1 MVCTQQLTVE
11 NYWKSIYKGW
21 GSRTGRGRSSRFF
34 TSGGQSIGA
43 SASASV
49 LSMKIQVLFP
59 LGLTGLISLLS
70 KWLSRVFSN
79 TTVQKHQFSA
89 LSLPYGSVLT
99 SIHDYWKNRSFTIQ
113 TLVSKVT
120 SLVLNMLSR
129 FVLAFLPGNKCLL
142 FHGWNHH
149 LEPKKI
155 KSATASTFSSSI
167 CHEVMR
173 QNAMILIF

>member
-1 MVCTQQLTVE
+1 MSRLFTP
-11 NYWKSIYKGW
+11 
-21 GSRTGRGRSSRFF
+21 GS
-34 TSGGQSIGA
+34 QSIGA

-49 LSMKIQVLFP
+49 LPKNIQGLFP
-59 LGLTGLISLLS
+59 LGLTGLISLQL
-70 KWLSRVFSN
+70 KGLFRVFSS
-79 TTVQKHQFSA
+79 TTVQKHQFFSSQP
-89 LSLPYGSVLT
+89 SLWFNSLT

-155 KSATASTFSSSI
+155 KSATASTFSPSI
-167 CHEVMR
+167 CYKVMGR
-173 QNAMILIF
+173 DLSFLNLEF